1 MEVSYCTQRRY
12 HGKIACAR
20 PGRISI
26 DRVYIYS
33 IYMSK
38 LQEYVVACALD
49 ARLWRGAE
57 ADVSRMY
64 TQELT
69 YVVRVLYLR
78 VAASKIDA

>member
-1 MEVSYCTQRRY
+1 
-12 HGKIACAR
+12 
-20 PGRISI
+20 
-26 DRVYIYS
+26 
-33 IYMSK
+33 MSK

-57 ADVSRMY
+57 ADDSRIR
-64 TQELT
+64 T